1 MALDALKWTEHS
13 EFTHQPKHDLESL
26 FYVLITLCT
35 YVDGPGLLRSPIP
48 EADSELSVCLNE
60 WWAEYRPHTLAR
72 NKTVLL
78 DCLDE
83 YILQRIRPSYWD
95 DFHQVL
101 KDLRAVLWPEQRTI
115 FMQENVA
122 THQAFLDVLVKARE
136 MYREKEGGEG
146 YPYAPIT
153 EKQAGLSGVH
163 KRKEYSGDVSRNATK
178 RRK

>member
-1 MALDALKWTEHS
+1 MALDALKWTEQS

-48 EADSELSVCLNE
+48 EADELSVCLNE

-72 NKTVLL
+72 NKTGLL
-78 DCLDE
+78 ECFDRF
-83 YILQRIRPSYWD
+83 ILQRIPSYWD

-101 KDLRAVLWPEQRTI
+101 KDLRAVLWPEQCI
-115 FMQENVA
+115 ISKQENVA
-122 THQAFLDVLVKARE
+122 THQAFLDVLIKARE
-136 MYREKEGGEG
+136 MYREKEGEEG

-153 EKQAGLSGVH
+153 ERQAGPSGLH
-163 KRKEYSGDVSRNATK
+163 KRKEYSGNVSTDAK